1 MVASIVVRKNVLM
14 LIIFIILNM
23 EICFIFF
30 INRSLILI
38 IFFQNLVKQQWRMYL
53 VIAQVIFINY

>member
-1 MVASIVVRKNVLM
+1 
-14 LIIFIILNM
+14 M